1 MPPSSSQFPARLLDG
16 SDQRSPVPQPWI
28 QTVFLA
34 PRGIRSAWRVLLA
47 LAFYKIFAY
56 TIGAALIANGIVYRW
71 LEAERLASLSPGLL
85 LFGES
90 IRTLAGLLAGICM
103 AKIEGRSFSEY
114 GLKWNKVSAKQFL
127 FGIPLGLAMLALL
140 MSTMY
145 ALRAVSFSVDSL
157 NASEVLKHGVL
168 YGAGYLLVGLFEE
181 GAFRGY
187 LRFLANRLRSLHHLW
202 SGSSRQS
209 RGVDIRALDGQLF
222 RVTCCVF
229 RAPDRK
235 HLVGDRDARLLGL
248 GPILPVRHTEQRH
261 CGPGTP
267 IAFLVSRF
275 AMANRR
281 FCRTRGERSGVS
293 RLAFLGAHDS
303 LDLSRQSEERLRLA
317 RRRSRGTGK
326 AKLTPPGASATL

>member
-1 MPPSSSQFPARLLDG
+1 M
-16 SDQRSPVPQPWI
+16 
-28 QTVFLA
+28 FLG
-34 PRGIRSAWRVLLA
+34 PRGIRSPWRVLLA

-187 LRFLANRLRSLHHLW
+187 LQATLATDFGFWPTAFVLSITFGAVHLGNRGESIFGILMASCFGLLAAFSVRRTGNIWLAIGMHASWDWGQSFLY
-202 SGSSRQS
+202 
-209 RGVDIRALDGQLF
+209 
-222 RVTCCVF
+222 
-229 RAPDRK
+229 
-235 HLVGDRDARLLGL
+235 
-248 GPILPVRHTEQRH
+248 
-261 CGPGTP
+261 GTP
-267 IAFLVSRF
+267 NSGIVARGHLLLSWFHGSQWLTGGSVGPEGSVLVFPVLLFWVLTIHSIF
-275 AMANRR
+275 PAK
-281 FCRTRGERSGVS
+281 
-293 RLAFLGAHDS
+293 
-303 LDLSRQSEERLRLA
+303 A
-317 RRRSRGTGK
+317 RN
-326 AKLTPPGASATL
+326 A